1 MVSHGEERET
11 DVLVLRHVE
20 MVAYILQQCH
30 DVNRLL
36 HTTAR
41 CILSLPRCIRISA
54 KALGLHL
61 LAHLTHPLFL
71 LCLTA
76 QLLKLHTLLLA
87 FHEAFTPEP
96 HTYTNDEQEG
106 EQQPTVTQQRRRD
119 RNLQGSLVLSH
130 RTVVIQHTY
139 MEHITAVME

>member
-1 MVSHGEERET
+1 M
-11 DVLVLRHVE
+11 LRRFE

-41 CILSLPRCIRISA
+41 SLLSCLLRCICVSM
-54 KALGLHL
+54 KAFCLHL

-96 HTYTNDEQEG
+96 HTYTNDKQEG

-130 RTVVIQHTY
+130 RTIVIQHTH